1 MKLDLETA
9 QTWSAEVGSAGIDL
23 RVRSGE
29 VWITRQ
35 RDQEDHVLA
44 AGEELRSD
52 WRGKLVVFALTP
64 AEVEVAPLPGGMH

>member
-1 MKLDLETA
+1 MKLDLATA
-9 QTWSAEVGSAGIDL
+9 QTWSAEVGKAGIDL

-35 RDQEDHVLA
+35 RDGEDHVLA

-64 AEVEVAPLPGGMH
+64 AEVEVAPLPAALH

>member
-1 MKLDLETA
+1 MRLDLVTA
-9 QTWSAEVGSAGIDL
+9 QTWSAEVGRAGIDL

-35 RDQEDHVLA
+35 RDQEDHVLR

-52 WRGKLVVFALTP
+52 WRGKLVVYALSP
-64 AEVEVAPLPGGMH
+64 AAVEVAPLPDAVH